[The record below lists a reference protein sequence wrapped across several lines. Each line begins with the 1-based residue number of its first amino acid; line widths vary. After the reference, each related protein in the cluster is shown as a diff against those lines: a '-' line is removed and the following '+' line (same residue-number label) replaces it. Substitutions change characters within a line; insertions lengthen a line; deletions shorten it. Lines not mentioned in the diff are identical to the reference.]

1 MATNATTMAQDG
13 HGDGHHDD
21 HHGPSFLAH
30 HFDTPLQQ
38 FDAAKIGM
46 WIFLAQEVLFFS
58 GLFVGYGVFRSW
70 YPEAWSVGSHLL
82 DWRMGALNTCVLLF
96 SSFTA
101 AQAVRYAQ
109 LGERGK
115 VQINLLI
122 TLLCAAAFMVVK
134 YLEYSHKFHVGFF
147 PGKFFAPNEHGLAE
161 IAEKASPLVS
171 HYGTGTAPFHLR
183 SFFGLYFVMTG
194 LHGIHVLI
202 GMGIIG
208 WVMARNARG
217 EFSKEFWTP
226 VDLVAL
232 YWHIVDLVWI
242 FLFPLLYLID

>member
-1 MATNATTMAQDG
+1 MATDATTMANDG
-13 HGDGHHDD
+13 HAGHHDD
-21 HHGPSFLAH
+21 HHGPSYLAH

-38 FDAAKIGM
+38 FDAAKLGM
-46 WIFLAQEVLFFS
+46 WLFLAQEILFFS

-82 DWRMGALNTCVLLF
+82 DWRMGALNTCVLLL

-109 LGERGK
+109 LGDRGK

-122 TLLCAAAFMVVK
+122 TLLCAGGFMVVK
-134 YLEYSHKFHVGFF
+134 YLEYTHKFHVGFF
-147 PGKFFAPNEHGLAE
+147 PGQYFAPNEHGLEE
-161 IAEKASPLVS
+161 IAHAASPLVS
-171 HYGTGTAPFHLR
+171 HHGHGGVPYHLR

-202 GMGIIG
+202 GMGVIAWIM
-208 WVMARNARG
+208 VRNARG
-217 EFSKEFWTP
+217 EFSKDFFTP

-232 YWHIVDLVWI
+232 YWHLVDLIWI